1 MPIVR
6 DIAVVLRHYPF
17 SETSQVVVVYGRAHG
32 QVRLIAKGVKR
43 STRKRFAPA
52 IDLLEEGH
60 VAFSPR
66 KETAESLSI
75 LTEWKQ
81 ARSFGGLRE
90 RLDRLH
96 AAQYVAEITAMLT
109 VEFDPNVGLYDAL
122 SDALSRLCDA
132 HGVLAILVDYQWRM
146 LDSVGLSPRLDA
158 CVLCDRTAPLTHFSS
173 FEGGMVCR
181 SCEGG
186 QVEKRGVPPGVLAL
200 LRSCES
206 ADPPSAAVH
215 VPSKPDVERIAS
227 TPAATNAR
235 REAFELLNYH
245 VSHSAGREPLCAS
258 SILNGLTPKLGV

>member
-6 DIAVVLRHYPF
+6 DIAVVLRHFAF
-17 SETSQVVVVYGRAHG
+17 SETSQVIVVYAQAHG

-66 KETAESLSI
+66 KESADALSI

-81 ARSFGGLRE
+81 ARSFAGLRE

-96 AAQYVAEITAMLT
+96 AAQYAAEVTAMLT
-109 VEFDPNVGLYDAL
+109 VEFDPHPGLYDAL
-122 SDALSRLCDA
+122 VDALSRLCDT
-132 HGVLAILVDYQWRM
+132 GDVLRHVVDYQWRL
-146 LDSVGLSPRLDA
+146 LDGVGLSPRLDA
-158 CVLCDRTAPLTHFSS
+158 CVLCDRTGPLTHFSS
-173 FEGGMVCR
+173 LEGGMVCR

-186 QVEKRGVPPGVLAL
+186 QVEKRSVPPDVHAL
-200 LRSCES
+200 LRSCE
-206 ADPPSAAVH
+206 AVAGT
-215 VPSKPDVERIAS
+215 RAS
-227 TPAATNAR
+227 FEPRTM

-245 VSHSAGREPLCAS
+245 IAHCAGRAPLCAQA
-258 SILNGLTPKLGV
+258 LLVRGG